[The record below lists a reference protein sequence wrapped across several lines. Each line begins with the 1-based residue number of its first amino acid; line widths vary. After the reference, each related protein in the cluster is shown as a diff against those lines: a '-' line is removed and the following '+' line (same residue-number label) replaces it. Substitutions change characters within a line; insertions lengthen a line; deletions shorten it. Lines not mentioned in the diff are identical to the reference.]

1 MPAAKTIATA
11 SFPTKIDIPEPD
23 RHVLIQLLNERMA
36 DTADLYSQVKQ
47 AHWNVKGSD
56 FFQLHELFDTLAGE
70 LFPFVD
76 PLAERV
82 TQLGGVAMGTT
93 RMAASASSLP
103 EYPADA
109 VEGSKHLKL
118 LIERYALYTA
128 AIRKAIDTADDHN
141 DKTTADLF
149 TEISRA
155 VDKQLWFLEAHVQH

>member
-1 MPAAKTIATA
+1 MPAAKTVATA
-11 SFPTKIDIPEPD
+11 TFPTKIDIPESD
-23 RHVLIQLLNERMA
+23 RHALIQLLNERMA
-36 DTADLYSQVKQ
+36 DTSDLYSQVKQ

-93 RMAASASSLP
+93 RMAAAASSLP

-109 VEGSKHLKL
+109 VEGAKHLKL

-128 AIRKAIDTADDHN
+128 AIRKAIDTADD
-141 DKTTADLF
+141 
-149 TEISRA
+149 
-155 VDKQLWFLEAHVQH
+155 